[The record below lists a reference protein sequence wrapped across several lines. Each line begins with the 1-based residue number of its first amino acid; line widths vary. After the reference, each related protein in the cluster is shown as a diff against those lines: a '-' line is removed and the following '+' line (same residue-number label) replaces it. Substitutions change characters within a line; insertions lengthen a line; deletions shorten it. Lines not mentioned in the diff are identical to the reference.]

1 MGDLLLEIG
10 KLVKEYEDGV
20 SVEKTKEE
28 DLYSINQVIDL
39 YPMLSKH
46 ILTNA
51 INNSELKVTWIGN
64 KRYFNL
70 SDIDD
75 YLQKKQDKVV
85 NDIPENLK
93 VGGIKHSKTF
103 KQKSS

>member
-85 NDIPENLK
+85 NDIPEKLESWRNK
-93 VGGIKHSKTF
+93 A
-103 KQKSS
+103 

>member
-20 SVEKTKEE
+20 SIEKTKEE

-85 NDIPENLK
+85 NDIPEKLESWRNK
-93 VGGIKHSKTF
+93 A
-103 KQKSS
+103 

>member
-85 NDIPENLK
+85 NDIPEKLESWRN
-93 VGGIKHSKTF
+93 
-103 KQKSS
+103 